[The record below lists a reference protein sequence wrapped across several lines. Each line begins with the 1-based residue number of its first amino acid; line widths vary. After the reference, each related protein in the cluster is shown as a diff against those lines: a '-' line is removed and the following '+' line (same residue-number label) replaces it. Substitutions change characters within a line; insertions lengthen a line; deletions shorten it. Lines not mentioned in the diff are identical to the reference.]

1 MKQVIIMDKP
11 AIKKFAI
18 WARNKLIADTKYR
31 AGLVGV
37 TETAVAEP
45 LPQSNEN
52 VQFFDVGLP
61 QPYRIED
68 DAVTQRQRFVAELN
82 KETAKQGS
90 YTAAYQTVVD
100 KVAYTWFNRLIAV
113 RYMEVND
120 LLPSRTRV
128 LSSADGRA
136 EPQIVTSPFD
146 AVLDYS
152 PAEQQQIVT
161 LKNDN
166 KLDEAFRLLFLKQC
180 AALGDCL
187 PRLFEQVDDY
197 MPLLLAL
204 SFTDKDGVVC
214 HLVNDIPESDWQD
227 AVQIVGWL
235 YQYYNTEP
243 KEQVFANLKKNIKI
257 SKENIPAATQLFTP
271 DWIVRYMVENSLG
284 RLWSEG
290 HPDFDKSEWKYY
302 LDEAPQEPQVAQQL
316 AKLRKGYVALTP
328 EDIKCIDPCMG
339 SGHILAYLFDVLMQ
353 IYRSAGYGDRDAA
366 ASIVEHNLYGLDI
379 DDRAAQMAYFV
390 VMMKGCHYDSRFL
403 RRHLNPHVYAIQ
415 ESRELPQT
423 AFGYCGPEEPTART
437 LWDTFK
443 NAKEYGSILQPKVTL
458 EELDKLEARLQEADS
473 MAGYGSLGVQGL
485 TYQLLDVMYPLIDQA
500 RMLVQKYD
508 VVVTNPQY
516 MGSSGMSA
524 RLSDYVK
531 KVYPDSKSDLFA
543 VFIEHGNEMVK
554 RAGFNCMV
562 TMQSWMFLSSFEK
575 MRVNALQTKT
585 ITNLMHMENM
595 VMGIAFGTAVTVFQ
609 NVAVHGY
616 KGTYNQ
622 IKLQDI
628 ENDVP
633 KQFPIQGNRFA
644 QVSTD
649 NFSKIPGSP
658 VAYWATNRLMKD
670 FEDGVSLSSYA
681 EPKQGMATM
690 DNNKYLRRWYEVE
703 IGKCCFHAQSLGDAK
718 ESGKRWFPYNKGG
731 DYRKWY
737 GNFCYL
743 VNWEKDGEQLKADAT
758 ELYGSYSKRIYNT
771 QFFFKPSI
779 TWSKISSGSFSV
791 RCISDGC
798 LFDVAG
804 CSIFVKENLYYYFA
818 ALLNSKIVGAILR
831 MISPTL
837 NYEVG
842 HIKALPI
849 IMEENKEKVVSSL
862 AQGCIELSQ
871 LDWDAFETAWDF
883 QRHPLLP
890 NGGITTLYGMKVGKK
905 AHIESLKSGEA
916 CFSPVGDF
924 IAKDEEE
931 GNTEQ
936 GDRYEGIFARLKK
949 DDIRIQAMRQELGV
963 DLEEIPDGQYILLR
977 RNSCK
982 KVPAFC
988 AYGMKKS
995 DIVCGDEIRNING
1008 KHYITVTICP
1018 SDKMYDDFLNENSE
1032 GIEKTYGATFN
1043 VENYDESIQKSLQ
1056 DKSIRCIESD
1066 IIYDRD
1072 FDTEFCD
1079 DLTNDYSE
1087 LLHKSKK
1094 YSYQREHRW
1103 ILPDKHQVEKLLLK
1117 YQPLDDSAMQVD
1129 MCNKGDSYRF
1139 DVEFHFKKSVKI
1151 RDRYEIWQREC
1162 NDRFAKLKAN
1172 EEELNRIFIDIYG
1185 LQDELTPEVEDKD
1198 VTVRRADLGRDIRS
1212 LISYAVG
1219 CIFGR
1224 YSLDKPGL
1232 AYAGG
1237 DWNPDQ
1243 YHTFLPDADNVIPI
1257 TDEEYFPD
1265 DLTGLFV
1272 AWVKKVFGAESLEDN
1287 LAFIAKAL
1295 GTKGT
1300 SPRAVIRNYFLNG
1313 FYADHVKIYQKRP
1326 IYWLYD
1332 SGKQNGFKALIYMH
1346 RYNAD
1351 TSGLVRADYLYKM
1364 EQVYESEIARMD
1376 DAIAH
1381 GASREVAQAT
1391 KRKEKLV
1398 KQLKECKDYDDR
1410 LGHIALARIPID
1422 LDDGVKVNYEKVQT
1436 GADGKK
1442 QAILAKI

>member
-1 MKQVIIMDKP
+1 MDKP
-11 AIKKFAI
+11 AIKKFAV
-18 WARNKLIADTKYR
+18 WARKKLIADTKYR

-37 TETAVAEP
+37 TETTVAEP
-45 LPQSNEN
+45 LPQSNES

-61 QPYRIED
+61 QPYRIES

-146 AVLDYS
+146 AVLDYT

-257 SKENIPAATQLFTP
+257 SAENIPAATQLFTP

-316 AKLRKGYVALTP
+316 AELRKGYAALTP

-353 IYRSAGYGDRDAA
+353 IYRSAGYTDRDAA

-403 RRHLNPHVYAIQ
+403 RRHLKPHVYAIQ
-415 ESRELPQT
+415 ESGELT
-423 AFGYCGPEEPTART
+423 ADALGRLGKQESTARA
-437 LWDTFK
+437 LLDGFK

-458 EELDKLEARLQEADS
+458 AELDALQEQLREVDGASD
-473 MAGYGSLGVQGL
+473 MGSLTDQFVAG
-485 TYQLLDVMYPLIDQA
+485 QLLRVLCPLVEQA

-508 VVVTNPQY
+508 VVVTNPPY
-516 MGSSGMSA
+516 MGGSGMNA

-543 VFIEHGNEMVK
+543 VFIERCAQMDK
-554 RAGFNCMV
+554 RGGYQAMI
-562 TMQSWMFLSSFEK
+562 TQHAWMFLSSFEK
-575 MRVNALQTKT
+575 LRAKLQMIDTVNMAHLGARGFDEIGGEVVQTTSFVMRSSH
-585 ITNLMHMENM
+585 TN
-595 VMGIAFGTAVTVFQ
+595 
-609 NVAVHGY
+609 GY
-616 KGTYNQ
+616 KGTYCRL
-622 IKLQDI
+622 IDGDSEKAKAEMFVSG
-628 ENDVP
+628 ENRYVTE
-633 KQFPIQGNRFA
+633 Q
-644 QVSTD
+644 D

-658 VAYWATNRLMKD
+658 VAYWVSQNFIDAFANGNLLGDMSSISEGIKTGNNDLFLRL
-670 FEDGVSLSSYA
+670 
-681 EPKQGMATM
+681 
-690 DNNKYLRRWYEVE
+690 WYEVD
-703 IGKCCFHAQSLGDAK
+703 KNTFSFAK
-718 ESGKRWFPYNKGG
+718 HNSGYKWYPHHKGG
-731 DYRKWY
+731 DFRKWY
-737 GNFCYL
+737 GNRDW
-743 VNWEKDGEQLKADAT
+743 VINWGEDGREIKSMPNSGFQGKQM
-758 ELYGSYSKRIYNT
+758 YFNT
-771 QFFFKPSI
+771 FAG
-779 TWSKISSGSFSV
+779 WSKISSKGNPLRLYSESF
-791 RCISDGC
+791 
-798 LFDVAG
+798 LFDSGAPAISNDELFMTMG
-804 CSIFVKENLYYYFA
+804 
-818 ALLNSKIVGAILR
+818 LLNSKVGAKYLS
-831 MISPTL
+831 MLSPTL
-837 NYEVG
+837 NLQVG
-842 HIKALPI
+842 DVKKIPLI
-849 IMEENKEKVVSSL
+849 VKEKEVTADNVEDCV
-862 AQGCIELSQ
+862 ALSKS
-871 LDWDAFETAWDF
+871 DWDSFETSWDF
-883 QRHPLLP
+883 AEHP
-890 NGGITTLYGMKVGKK
+890 IVKW
-905 AHIESLKSGEA
+905 S
-916 CFSPVGDF
+916 
-924 IAKDEEE
+924 
-931 GNTEQ
+931 
-936 GDRYEGIFARLKK
+936 
-949 DDIRIQAMRQELGV
+949 RQ
-963 DLEEIPDGQYILLR
+963 LR
-977 RNSCK
+977 DATS
-982 KVPAFC
+982 
-988 AYGMKKS
+988 
-995 DIVCGDEIRNING
+995 I
-1008 KHYITVTICP
+1008 
-1018 SDKMYDDFLNENSE
+1018 
-1032 GIEKTYGATFN
+1032 GATMAYYYHGERPEVSCP
-1043 VENYDESIQKSLQ
+1043 VELCYML
-1056 DKSIRCIESD
+1056 
-1066 IIYDRD
+1066 
-1072 FDTEFCD
+1072 
-1079 DLTNDYSE
+1079 
-1087 LLHKSKK
+1087 
-1094 YSYQREHRW
+1094 
-1103 ILPDKHQVEKLLLK
+1103 
-1117 YQPLDDSAMQVD
+1117 
-1129 MCNKGDSYRF
+1129 
-1139 DVEFHFKKSVKI
+1139 
-1151 RDRYEIWQREC
+1151 WQGEC

-1198 VTVRRADLGRDIRS
+1198 VTVRRADLARDIRS

-1224 YSLDKPGL
+1224 YSLDQPGL

-1272 AWVKKVFGAESLEDN
+1272 AWVKKVFGAGSLEDN

-1295 GTKGT
+1295 GVKGI

-1422 LDDGVKVNYEKVQT
+1422 LDDGVKVNYDKVQT

>member
-1 MKQVIIMDKP
+1 MDKP
-11 AIKKFAI
+11 AIKKFAV

-37 TETAVAEP
+37 TETAIAEP
-45 LPQSNEN
+45 LPQSNET

-61 QPYRIED
+61 QPYRIEG

-146 AVLDYS
+146 AVLDYT

-257 SKENIPAATQLFTP
+257 SAENIPAATQLFTP

-316 AKLRKGYVALTP
+316 AELRKGYAALTP

-353 IYRSAGYGDRDAA
+353 IYRSAGYTDRDAA

-415 ESRELPQT
+415 ESGELTTDALGRLGKQ
-423 AFGYCGPEEPTART
+423 ESTARA
-437 LWDTFK
+437 LLDGFK

-458 EELDKLEARLQEADS
+458 AELDALQEQLREVDGASD
-473 MAGYGSLGVQGL
+473 MGSL
-485 TYQLLDVMYPLIDQA
+485 TDQLVAGQIVNVLYPLIEQA

-508 VVVTNPQY
+508 VVVTNPPY
-516 MGSSGMSA
+516 MGGSGMNA

-633 KQFPIQGNRFA
+633 KQFPVSGNRFA

-649 NFSKIPGSP
+649 NFSKIPGKP
-658 VAYWATNRLMKD
+658 LAYWVSNEMLRSFAD
-670 FEDGVSLSSYA
+670 FAPLGDNY
-681 EPKQGMATM
+681 PICIGMRTG
-690 DNNKYLRRWYEVE
+690 DDERFLRAWYEVPFTK
-703 IGKCCFHAQSLGDAK
+703 IGIGYKSASEFTEQHRK
-718 ESGKRWFPYNKGG
+718 WVPYNKGG
-731 DYRKWY
+731 EYRKWY
-737 GNFCYL
+737 GNNIL
-743 VNWEKDGEQLKADAT
+743 VVNWENNGLEIKDNTRRKYPQLGDNLNWKIT
-758 ELYGSYSKRIYNT
+758 NEKHY
-771 QFFFKPSI
+771 FKEGI
-779 TWSKISSGSFSV
+779 TWGTISSGAASF
-791 RCISDGC
+791 RAYGC
-798 LFDVAG
+798 GFIFSTKGSAIIVAG
-804 CSIFVKENLYYYFA
+804 RQRQHLLCF
-818 ALLNSKIVGAILR
+818 LNSKIAYSMLKVL
-831 MISPTL
+831 SPT
-837 NYEVG
+837 VG
-842 HIKALPI
+842 FDVGYIGSIPYRTP
-849 IMEENKEKVVSSL
+849 KEKS
-862 AQGCIELSQ
+862 A
-871 LDWDAFETAWDF
+871 
-883 QRHPLLP
+883 
-890 NGGITTLYGMKVGKK
+890 
-905 AHIESLKSGEA
+905 
-916 CFSPVGDF
+916 
-924 IAKDEEE
+924 
-931 GNTEQ
+931 
-936 GDRYEGIFARLKK
+936 
-949 DDIRIQAMRQELGV
+949 
-963 DLEEIPDGQYILLR
+963 EI
-977 RNSCK
+977 
-982 KVPAFC
+982 
-988 AYGMKKS
+988 
-995 DIVCGDEIRNING
+995 
-1008 KHYITVTICP
+1008 
-1018 SDKMYDDFLNENSE
+1018 
-1032 GIEKTYGATFN
+1032 
-1043 VENYDESIQKSLQ
+1043 VENYYKKNVDFAKKDWDSFETSWDFAEHPLVKWSRQLRDATSIGATMAYFYNGERPEVS
-1056 DKSIRCIESD
+1056 CPV
-1066 IIYDRD
+1066 
-1072 FDTEFCD
+1072 
-1079 DLTNDYSE
+1079 E
-1087 LLHKSKK
+1087 LC
-1094 YSYQREHRW
+1094 Y
-1103 ILPDKHQVEKLLLK
+1103 LL
-1117 YQPLDDSAMQVD
+1117 
-1129 MCNKGDSYRF
+1129 
-1139 DVEFHFKKSVKI
+1139 
-1151 RDRYEIWQREC
+1151 WQGEC

-1172 EEELNRIFIDIYG
+1172 EEKLNRIFIDIYG

-1237 DWNPDQ
+1237 KWDDSK
-1243 YHTFLPDADNVIPI
+1243 YTTFIPDADNVLPI
-1257 TDEEYFPD
+1257 TDEEYFTD
-1265 DLTGLFV
+1265 DIVGRFV
-1272 AWVKKVFGAESLEDN
+1272 EFVKVVYGTDTLEDN

-1295 GTKGT
+1295 GVKGT

-1422 LDDGVKVNYEKVQT
+1422 LDDGVKVNYDKVQT

>member
-1 MKQVIIMDKP
+1 MDKP

-508 VVVTNPQY
+508 VVVTNPPY

-609 NVAVHGY
+609 NAAVHGY

-658 VAYWATNRLMKD
+658 VAYWASRNILNSFCNKY
-670 FEDGVSLSSYA
+670 LSEYA
-681 EPKQGMATM
+681 ISNGQNITGN
-690 DNNKYLRRWYEVE
+690 NNKYLRLFWEIDDHN
-703 IGKCCFHAQSLGDAK
+703 IGKAYWAK
-718 ESGKRWFPYNKGG
+718 CARGG
-731 DYRKWY
+731 GFRKFY
-737 GNFCYL
+737 GNDDNVILWTSMAREHYHH
-743 VNWEKDGEQLKADAT
+743 DSIA
-758 ELYGSYSKRIYNT
+758 RIVPE
-771 QFFFKPSI
+771 FLRFRKGI
-779 TWSKISSGSFSV
+779 TWSYITSGTPSFRILSENE
-791 RCISDGC
+791 
-798 LFDVAG
+798 LFEKAG
-804 CSIFVKENLYYYFA
+804 TSIFLKDTNDLLQVL
-818 ALLNSKIVGAILR
+818 ALLNSIVSREFLKL
-831 MISPTL
+831 ISPTM
-837 NYEVG
+837 NYQVRDVFAIP
-842 HIKALPI
+842 IKSEILSNSI
-849 IMEENKEKVVSSL
+849 IYKITTENIDLCKR
-862 AQGCIELSQ
+862 
-871 LDWDAFETAWDF
+871 DWDSFESSWDF
-883 QRHPLLP
+883 AEHPLV
-890 NGGITTLYGMKVGKK
+890 KW
-905 AHIESLKSGEA
+905 S
-916 CFSPVGDF
+916 
-924 IAKDEEE
+924 
-931 GNTEQ
+931 
-936 GDRYEGIFARLKK
+936 
-949 DDIRIQAMRQELGV
+949 RQLW
-963 DLEEIPDGQYILLR
+963 DATSI
-977 RNSCK
+977 
-982 KVPAFC
+982 
-988 AYGMKKS
+988 
-995 DIVCGDEIRNING
+995 
-1008 KHYITVTICP
+1008 
-1018 SDKMYDDFLNENSE
+1018 
-1032 GIEKTYGATFN
+1032 GATMAYYYHGERPEASCP
-1043 VENYDESIQKSLQ
+1043 VELCY
-1056 DKSIRCIESD
+1056 
-1066 IIYDRD
+1066 
-1072 FDTEFCD
+1072 
-1079 DLTNDYSE
+1079 
-1087 LLHKSKK
+1087 LL
-1094 YSYQREHRW
+1094 
-1103 ILPDKHQVEKLLLK
+1103 
-1117 YQPLDDSAMQVD
+1117 
-1129 MCNKGDSYRF
+1129 
-1139 DVEFHFKKSVKI
+1139 
-1151 RDRYEIWQREC
+1151 WQGEC

>member
-1 MKQVIIMDKP
+1 MDKP

-37 TETAVAEP
+37 TETTVAEP
-45 LPQSNEN
+45 LPQSTES

-61 QPYRIED
+61 QPYRIEG

-136 EPQIVTSPFD
+136 EPQIVTTPFD
-146 AVLDYS
+146 AVLDYT
-152 PAEQQQIVT
+152 PAEQQQIVN

-257 SKENIPAATQLFTP
+257 SAANIPAATQLFTP

-284 RLWSEG
+284 RLWGEG

-316 AKLRKGYVALTP
+316 AELRKGYAALTP

-353 IYRSAGYGDRDAA
+353 IYRSAGYTDRDAA

-415 ESRELPQT
+415 ESGELTTDALGRLGKQ
-423 AFGYCGPEEPTART
+423 ESTARA
-437 LWDTFK
+437 LLDGFK

-458 EELDKLEARLQEADS
+458 AELDALQEQLREVDGASDMGS
-473 MAGYGSLGVQGL
+473 FTDQFVAG
-485 TYQLLDVMYPLIDQA
+485 QLLRVLCPLVEQA

-508 VVVTNPQY
+508 VVVTNPPY
-516 MGSSGMSA
+516 MGGSGMNA

-543 VFIEHGNEMVK
+543 VFIERCAQMDK
-554 RAGFNCMV
+554 RGGYQAMI
-562 TMQSWMFLSSFEK
+562 TQHAWMFLSSFEK
-575 MRVNALQTKT
+575 LRAKLQLIDTVNMAHLGARGFDEIGGEVVQTTSFVMRSSHTK
-585 ITNLMHMENM
+585 
-595 VMGIAFGTAVTVFQ
+595 
-609 NVAVHGY
+609 GY
-616 KGTYNQ
+616 KGTYCRLLDGESE
-622 IKLQDI
+622 KAKAEMFVGG
-628 ENDVP
+628 ENRYVTE
-633 KQFPIQGNRFA
+633 Q
-644 QVSTD
+644 D

-658 VAYWATNRLMKD
+658 VAYWASDTINKL
-670 FEDGVSLSSYA
+670 FSLDAELKKYA
-681 EPKQGMATM
+681 EPRHGMSTG
-690 DNNKYLRRWYEVE
+690 NNDLCLKLWHEVPNNEICFTAKNRDEFDKAGKKY
-703 IGKCCFHAQSLGDAK
+703 A
-718 ESGKRWFPYNKGG
+718 PYKKGG
-731 DYRKWY
+731 EYRLWY
-737 GNFCYL
+737 GNNDYVIAYSATLRKRMESLSGYRASSTEYFFRPSINWSDVTSGKFGVRLSPNGFAFDGRGASMFCNEDIRFYL
-743 VNWEKDGEQLKADAT
+743 AALMSSKLASYFLDMLNPTLTFNIENIAAIPTIIDKEKKLDVDWKAEECYDCSKSDWDSFETSWDFAEHPLVKWSHDLWDAT
-758 ELYGSYSKRIYNT
+758 
-771 QFFFKPSI
+771 SI
-779 TWSKISSGSFSV
+779 
-791 RCISDGC
+791 
-798 LFDVAG
+798 
-804 CSIFVKENLYYYFA
+804 
-818 ALLNSKIVGAILR
+818 
-831 MISPTL
+831 
-837 NYEVG
+837 
-842 HIKALPI
+842 
-849 IMEENKEKVVSSL
+849 
-862 AQGCIELSQ
+862 
-871 LDWDAFETAWDF
+871 
-883 QRHPLLP
+883 
-890 NGGITTLYGMKVGKK
+890 
-905 AHIESLKSGEA
+905 
-916 CFSPVGDF
+916 
-924 IAKDEEE
+924 
-931 GNTEQ
+931 
-936 GDRYEGIFARLKK
+936 
-949 DDIRIQAMRQELGV
+949 
-963 DLEEIPDGQYILLR
+963 
-977 RNSCK
+977 
-982 KVPAFC
+982 
-988 AYGMKKS
+988 
-995 DIVCGDEIRNING
+995 
-1008 KHYITVTICP
+1008 
-1018 SDKMYDDFLNENSE
+1018 
-1032 GIEKTYGATFN
+1032 GATMAHYYHGERPEVSCP
-1043 VENYDESIQKSLQ
+1043 VELCYML
-1056 DKSIRCIESD
+1056 
-1066 IIYDRD
+1066 
-1072 FDTEFCD
+1072 
-1079 DLTNDYSE
+1079 
-1087 LLHKSKK
+1087 
-1094 YSYQREHRW
+1094 
-1103 ILPDKHQVEKLLLK
+1103 
-1117 YQPLDDSAMQVD
+1117 
-1129 MCNKGDSYRF
+1129 
-1139 DVEFHFKKSVKI
+1139 
-1151 RDRYEIWQREC
+1151 WQGEC

-1172 EEELNRIFIDIYG
+1172 EEELNRIFIGIYG

-1224 YSLDKPGL
+1224 YSLDQPSL

-1257 TDEEYFPD
+1257 TDEEYFTD

-1272 AWVKKVFGAESLEDN
+1272 AWVKKVFGAGSLEDN

-1295 GTKGT
+1295 GVKGT

-1376 DAIAH
+1376 DAIAN

>member
-1 MKQVIIMDKP
+1 MDKP

-45 LPQSNEN
+45 LPQSTET

-61 QPYRIED
+61 QPYRIEGE
-68 DAVTQRQRFVAELN
+68 AVNQRQRFVAELN

-128 LSSADGRA
+128 LSSTDGRA

-146 AVLDYS
+146 AVLDYT
-152 PAEQQQIVT
+152 PAEQQQIVN

-284 RLWSEG
+284 RLHVESVVSSQWSGASGQWSEENEKERIEKEKEIAEQMG
-290 HPDFDKSEWKYY
+290 WKYY
-302 LDEAPQEPQVAQQL
+302 LPEAEQSSVVRDQCSVISGQCSVISGQCS
-316 AKLRKGYVALTP
+316 VDSDQTDHWSLTTDHSLLSTDHYP
-328 EDIKCIDPCMG
+328 LTTLKCIDPCMG

-353 IYRSAGYGDRDAA
+353 IYTAAGYSKRDAA

-390 VMMKGCHYDSRFL
+390 VMMKGCQYDSRFL

-415 ESRELPQT
+415 ESGELPQT

-437 LWDTFK
+437 LWDTFR

-508 VVVTNPQY
+508 VVVTNPPY
-516 MGSSGMSA
+516 MGSSGMNA

-531 KVYPDSKSDLFA
+531 KYYPDSKSDLFA

-609 NVAVHGY
+609 NAAVHGY

-633 KQFPIQGNRFA
+633 KQFPVQGNRFA

-658 VAYWATNRLMKD
+658 VAYWASK
-670 FEDGVSLSSYA
+670 SILSA
-681 EPKQGMATM
+681 FQTGKKLEQIAHPKKGLATT
-690 DNNKYLRRWYEVE
+690 DNNRFLRLWHEVTYANIGIGYKDKKTAQQSKKKWFPLNKGGEYRRWY
-703 IGKCCFHAQSLGDAK
+703 
-718 ESGKRWFPYNKGG
+718 
-731 DYRKWY
+731 
-737 GNFCYL
+737 GNRVYI
-743 VNWEKDGEQLKADAT
+743 VNWYNDGAEMKAAVIRR
-758 ELYGSYSKRIYNT
+758 YNGGSYSKEIRSEDRYF
-771 QFFFKPSI
+771 QDSI
-779 TWSKISSGSFSV
+779 TWSALTAGASSFRLST
-791 RCISDGC
+791 DGA
-798 LFDVAG
+798 LFDSAG
-804 CSIFVKENLYYYFA
+804 SSMFPVKDSLYI
-818 ALLNSKIVGAILR
+818 LGLVNSKVTDTILKMINPTMNYGAGSIATIPVIVSTEMKNCVA
-831 MISPTL
+831 
-837 NYEVG
+837 EE
-842 HIKALPI
+842 A
-849 IMEENKEKVVSSL
+849 EENVS
-862 AQGCIELSQ
+862 LSKS
-871 LDWDAFETAWDF
+871 DWDSFETSWDF
-883 QRHPLLP
+883 KRHPL
-890 NGGITTLYGMKVGKK
+890 I
-905 AHIESLKSGEA
+905 
-916 CFSPVGDF
+916 
-924 IAKDEEE
+924 
-931 GNTEQ
+931 
-936 GDRYEGIFARLKK
+936 
-949 DDIRIQAMRQELGV
+949 
-963 DLEEIPDGQYILLR
+963 
-977 RNSCK
+977 
-982 KVPAFC
+982 
-988 AYGMKKS
+988 
-995 DIVCGDEIRNING
+995 
-1008 KHYITVTICP
+1008 
-1018 SDKMYDDFLNENSE
+1018 
-1032 GIEKTYGATFN
+1032 
-1043 VENYDESIQKSLQ
+1043 
-1056 DKSIRCIESD
+1056 
-1066 IIYDRD
+1066 
-1072 FDTEFCD
+1072 
-1079 DLTNDYSE
+1079 
-1087 LLHKSKK
+1087 
-1094 YSYQREHRW
+1094 
-1103 ILPDKHQVEKLLLK
+1103 
-1117 YQPLDDSAMQVD
+1117 
-1129 MCNKGDSYRF
+1129 
-1139 DVEFHFKKSVKI
+1139 
-1151 RDRYEIWQREC
+1151 
-1162 NDRFAKLKAN
+1162 
-1172 EEELNRIFIDIYG
+1172 
-1185 LQDELTPEVEDKD
+1185 
-1198 VTVRRADLGRDIRS
+1198 
-1212 LISYAVG
+1212 
-1219 CIFGR
+1219 
-1224 YSLDKPGL
+1224 
-1232 AYAGG
+1232 
-1237 DWNPDQ
+1237 
-1243 YHTFLPDADNVIPI
+1243 
-1257 TDEEYFPD
+1257 
-1265 DLTGLFV
+1265 
-1272 AWVKKVFGAESLEDN
+1272 
-1287 LAFIAKAL
+1287 
-1295 GTKGT
+1295 
-1300 SPRAVIRNYFLNG
+1300 
-1313 FYADHVKIYQKRP
+1313 
-1326 IYWLYD
+1326 
-1332 SGKQNGFKALIYMH
+1332 
-1346 RYNAD
+1346 
-1351 TSGLVRADYLYKM
+1351 
-1364 EQVYESEIARMD
+1364 
-1376 DAIAH
+1376 
-1381 GASREVAQAT
+1381 
-1391 KRKEKLV
+1391 
-1398 KQLKECKDYDDR
+1398 
-1410 LGHIALARIPID
+1410 
-1422 LDDGVKVNYEKVQT
+1422 
-1436 GADGKK
+1436 
-1442 QAILAKI
+1442 

>member
-1 MKQVIIMDKP
+1 MDKL

-45 LPQSNEN
+45 LPQSTET

-61 QPYRIED
+61 QPYRIEGN
-68 DAVTQRQRFVAELN
+68 AVTQRQRFVAELN

-146 AVLDYS
+146 AVLDYT
-152 PAEQQQIVT
+152 PAEQQQIVA

-284 RLWSEG
+284 RLHVESVVSSQWSGASGQWSEENEKERIEKEKEIAEQMG
-290 HPDFDKSEWKYY
+290 WKYY
-302 LDEAPQEPQVAQQL
+302 LPEAEQSSVVRDQCSVISGQCSVDSDQTDHSPLSTDHSP
-316 AKLRKGYVALTP
+316 LTTL
-328 EDIKCIDPCMG
+328 KCIDPCMG

-353 IYRSAGYGDRDAA
+353 IYTAAGYSKRDAA

-390 VMMKGCHYDSRFL
+390 VMMKGCQYDSRFL

-415 ESRELPQT
+415 ESGELPQT

-437 LWDTFK
+437 LWDTFR

-508 VVVTNPQY
+508 VVVTNPPY
-516 MGSSGMSA
+516 MGSSGMDA
-524 RLSDYVK
+524 HLSDFVK
-531 KVYPDSKSDLFA
+531 QNYPDTKSDMST
-543 VFIEHGNEMVK
+543 VCMERTINMCNEHGYMAMINIPV
-554 RAGFNCMV
+554 
-562 TMQSWMFLSSFEK
+562 WMFLSSYEKLREK
-575 MRVNALQTKT
+575 MLRENT
-585 ITNLMHMENM
+585 IVSM
-595 VMGIAFGTAVTVFQ
+595 VHPGRGIFGSDFGTTSFVIAKTHLQ
-609 NVAVHGY
+609 GY
-616 KGTYNQ
+616 KGHYRR
-622 IKLQDI
+622 LFD
-628 ENDVP
+628 
-633 KQFPIQGNRFA
+633 KQGEVESVEQREQRFFEKRGVFYA
-644 QVSTD
+644 TQD

-658 VAYWATNRLMKD
+658 VAYWVRNEKLFKVGTPLEQIANPR
-670 FEDGVSLSSYA
+670 
-681 EPKQGMATM
+681 QGMKTL
-690 DNNKYLRRWYEVE
+690 DNDKFIRIWHE
-703 IGKCCFHAQSLGDAK
+703 IEIEKAK
-718 ESGKRWFPYNKGG
+718 FDCTSFEEAKVSGAKWFPLNHGG
-731 DYRKWY
+731 EFRKYY
-737 GNFCYL
+737 GNNFEL
-743 VNWEKDGEQLKADAT
+743 VNWENDGFEMKSLAIK
-758 ELYGSYSKRIYNT
+758 KYN
-771 QFFFKPSI
+771 SI
-779 TWSKISSGSFSV
+779 TRTITNLNSYFKEGITWTVISSASTSFRRYGKGFMFSNSGQ
-791 RCISDGC
+791 CIVPVTPELLDYLTG
-798 LFDVAG
+798 
-804 CSIFVKENLYYYFA
+804 
-818 ALLNSKIVGAILR
+818 LLNSKIVRYILS
-831 MISPTL
+831 ILSPTL
-837 NYEVG
+837 GFESGYLKK
-842 HIKALPI
+842 IPI
-849 IMEENKEKVVSSL
+849 RIDAERRTNVEELTRANIGKEKS
-862 AQGCIELSQ
+862 
-871 LDWDAFETAWDF
+871 DWDSFETSWDF
-883 QRHPLLP
+883 AEHPLVKWL
-890 NGGITTLYGMKVGKK
+890 
-905 AHIESLKSGEA
+905 
-916 CFSPVGDF
+916 
-924 IAKDEEE
+924 
-931 GNTEQ
+931 
-936 GDRYEGIFARLKK
+936 
-949 DDIRIQAMRQELGV
+949 RQ
-963 DLEEIPDGQYILLR
+963 LR
-977 RNSCK
+977 DATS
-982 KVPAFC
+982 
-988 AYGMKKS
+988 
-995 DIVCGDEIRNING
+995 I
-1008 KHYITVTICP
+1008 
-1018 SDKMYDDFLNENSE
+1018 
-1032 GIEKTYGATFN
+1032 GATMAYYYHGERPEVSCP
-1043 VENYDESIQKSLQ
+1043 VELCYML
-1056 DKSIRCIESD
+1056 
-1066 IIYDRD
+1066 
-1072 FDTEFCD
+1072 
-1079 DLTNDYSE
+1079 
-1087 LLHKSKK
+1087 
-1094 YSYQREHRW
+1094 
-1103 ILPDKHQVEKLLLK
+1103 
-1117 YQPLDDSAMQVD
+1117 
-1129 MCNKGDSYRF
+1129 
-1139 DVEFHFKKSVKI
+1139 
-1151 RDRYEIWQREC
+1151 WQGEC

-1243 YHTFLPDADNVIPI
+1243 YHTFTPDADNVIPI
-1257 TDEEYFPD
+1257 TDEEYFTD

-1272 AWVKKVFGAESLEDN
+1272 AWVKKIFGADTLEEN

-1295 GTKGT
+1295 GVKGT

-1364 EQVYESEIARMD
+1364 EQVYESEIARMED
-1376 DAIAH
+1376 EIAH

-1422 LDDGVKVNYEKVQT
+1422 LDDGVKANYDKVQT
-1436 GADGKK
+1436 GVDGKK
-1442 QAILAKI
+1442 LAILAKI

>member
-508 VVVTNPQY
+508 VVVTNPPY

-779 TWSKISSGSFSV
+779 TWSEISSGSFSV

>member
-1 MKQVIIMDKP
+1 MDKP

-37 TETAVAEP
+37 TETAVADP
-45 LPQSNEN
+45 LPQSTET

-61 QPYRIED
+61 QPYRIEG

-166 KLDEAFRLLFLKQC
+166 NLDEAFRLLFLKQC

-214 HLVNDIPESDWQD
+214 HLVNDIREVDWRED
-227 AVQIVGWL
+227 SNEGGAVQIVGWL

-316 AKLRKGYVALTP
+316 AELRKGYAALTP

-415 ESRELPQT
+415 ESNGINRNQLKF
-423 AFGYCGPEEPTART
+423 FGNGLSDFERNEARLQLEGLLDT
-437 LWDTFK
+437 LT
-443 NAKEYGSILQPKVTL
+443 NAKEYGSILNMENYNWALLRSCADAAGEDAQMSMDSFGLADTV
-458 EELDKLEARLQEADS
+458 ARLKQ
-473 MAGYGSLGVQGL
+473 
-485 TYQLLDVMYPLIDQA
+485 LIDIGEA
-500 RMLVQKYD
+500 LGQKYD
-508 VVVTNPQY
+508 VVVTNPPY
-516 MGSSGMSA
+516 MGGSGMDA
-524 RLSDYVK
+524 HLSDFVK
-531 KVYPDSKSDLFA
+531 QNYPDTKSDMSTVCMERTLNMCNA
-543 VFIEHGNEMVK
+543 HGYMAMINIPV
-554 RAGFNCMV
+554 
-562 TMQSWMFLSSFEK
+562 WMFLSSYEKLREK
-575 MRVNALQTKT
+575 MLRENT
-585 ITNLMHMENM
+585 IVSM
-595 VMGIAFGTAVTVFQ
+595 VHPGRGIFGSDFGTTSFVIAKAHLQ
-609 NVAVHGY
+609 GY
-616 KGTYNQ
+616 KGHYRR
-622 IKLQDI
+622 LFD
-628 ENDVP
+628 
-633 KQFPIQGNRFA
+633 KQGEVESVEQREQRFFEKRGVFYA
-644 QVSTD
+644 TQD

-658 VAYWATNRLMKD
+658 VAYW
-670 FEDGVSLSSYA
+670 VSDSLLNAFVKGTYLGTLA
-681 EPKQGMATM
+681 ESKQGLATA
-690 DNNKYLRRWYEVE
+690 DNNRFLRLWYEVE
-703 IGKCCFHAQSLGDAK
+703 NDKVCYSCK
-718 ESGKRWFPYNKGG
+718 NTEESKNDLYKWYPYNKGG
-731 DYRKWY
+731 EFRKWY
-737 GNFCYL
+737 GNNDYI
-743 VNWEKDGEQLKADAT
+743 VNWENDGFEIRNFTDGKGKVRSRPQ
-758 ELYGSYSKRIYNT
+758 NT
-771 QFFFKPSI
+771 QFYFRESFS
-779 TWSKISSGSFSV
+779 WSLVSSGVAAF
-791 RCISDGC
+791 RYKPTGHI
-798 LFDVAG
+798 FDVAG
-804 CSIFVKENLYYYFA
+804 MSCFAPREKLFYLLALCNTKVVTKILEIVAPTINYQCGDIANIPVIWVPNKVIGETVDKNIAISKSDWDSFETSWDFAEHPLVKWSHDLWDATSIGATMAYYYH
-818 ALLNSKIVGAILR
+818 GER
-831 MISPTL
+831 P
-837 NYEVG
+837 EVSCPVE
-842 HIKALPI
+842 LCY
-849 IMEENKEKVVSSL
+849 ML
-862 AQGCIELSQ
+862 WQG
-871 LDWDAFETAWDF
+871 
-883 QRHPLLP
+883 
-890 NGGITTLYGMKVGKK
+890 
-905 AHIESLKSGEA
+905 
-916 CFSPVGDF
+916 
-924 IAKDEEE
+924 
-931 GNTEQ
+931 
-936 GDRYEGIFARLKK
+936 
-949 DDIRIQAMRQELGV
+949 
-963 DLEEIPDGQYILLR
+963 
-977 RNSCK
+977 
-982 KVPAFC
+982 
-988 AYGMKKS
+988 
-995 DIVCGDEIRNING
+995 
-1008 KHYITVTICP
+1008 
-1018 SDKMYDDFLNENSE
+1018 
-1032 GIEKTYGATFN
+1032 
-1043 VENYDESIQKSLQ
+1043 
-1056 DKSIRCIESD
+1056 
-1066 IIYDRD
+1066 
-1072 FDTEFCD
+1072 
-1079 DLTNDYSE
+1079 
-1087 LLHKSKK
+1087 
-1094 YSYQREHRW
+1094 
-1103 ILPDKHQVEKLLLK
+1103 
-1117 YQPLDDSAMQVD
+1117 
-1129 MCNKGDSYRF
+1129 
-1139 DVEFHFKKSVKI
+1139 
-1151 RDRYEIWQREC
+1151 EC

-1185 LQDELTPEVEDKD
+1185 LQDELTPEVEEKD

-1243 YHTFLPDADNVIPI
+1243 YRTFLPDADNVIPI
-1257 TDEEYFPD
+1257 TDEEYFTD

-1272 AWVKKVFGAESLEDN
+1272 AWVKKVFGADSLEDN

-1295 GTKGT
+1295 GVKGT
-1300 SPRAVIRNYFLNG
+1300 SPRAAIRNYFLNG

-1351 TSGLVRADYLYKM
+1351 TSGTVRAEYLYKM

-1410 LGHIALARIPID
+1410 LGHIALAQIPID
-1422 LDDGVKVNYEKVQT
+1422 LDDGVKLNYEKVQT
-1436 GADGKK
+1436 GVDGKK
-1442 QAILAKI
+1442 LAILAKI

>member
-1 MKQVIIMDKP
+1 MDKP

-45 LPQSNEN
+45 LPQSTES

-61 QPYRIED
+61 QPYRIEG

-152 PAEQQQIVT
+152 PAEQQQIVN

-271 DWIVRYMVENSLG
+271 DWIVRYMVEISLG

-290 HPDFDKSEWKYY
+290 HPDFDKSDWKYY

-316 AKLRKGYVALTP
+316 AELRKGYAALTP

-415 ESRELPQT
+415 ESGELT
-423 AFGYCGPEEPTART
+423 ADALGCLGKQESTARA
-437 LWDTFK
+437 LLDGFK

-458 EELDKLEARLQEADS
+458 AELDALQEQLREVDGASDMGS
-473 MAGYGSLGVQGL
+473 FTDQFVAG
-485 TYQLLDVMYPLIDQA
+485 QLLHVLCPLVEQA

-508 VVVTNPQY
+508 VVVTNPPY
-516 MGSSGMSA
+516 MGASNMNP
-524 RLSDYVK
+524 RLNDFIK
-531 KVYPDSKSDLFA
+531 NRYPDYKSDFFSA
-543 VFIEHGNEMVK
+543 FIVRGSEMTKPEGYCGYFTPYV
-554 RAGFNCMV
+554 
-562 TMQSWMFLSSFEK
+562 WMFIQSYEKLREYLYSNATIETLIQFEYSAFEEATVPVCTFAFK
-575 MRVNALQTKT
+575 NSHVSKKGCYLRLVDFRGGMEVQRQKT
-585 ITNLMHMENM
+585 LEA
-595 VMGIAFGTAVTVFQ
+595 IANHNCGFYYEQ
-609 NVAVHGY
+609 N
-616 KGTYNQ
+616 
-622 IKLQDI
+622 
-628 ENDVP
+628 
-633 KQFPIQGNRFA
+633 
-644 QVSTD
+644 TD

-658 VAYWATNRLMKD
+658 VAYWASKNFIDAFASAATIGEKAVARSGLSTGDNERFMRLW
-670 FEDGVSLSSYA
+670 Y
-681 EPKQGMATM
+681 EPSVNSIAFDLTSNEQYIATGRKFVPC
-690 DNNKYLRRWYEVE
+690 NKGGLYRRWYGNNDYV
-703 IGKCCFHAQSLGDAK
+703 IDWTNPDAMH
-718 ESGKRWFPYNKGG
+718 RPRTTYMNLY
-731 DYRKWY
+731 YRP
-737 GNFCYL
+737 
-743 VNWEKDGEQLKADAT
+743 A
-758 ELYGSYSKRIYNT
+758 
-771 QFFFKPSI
+771 I
-779 TWSKISSGSFSV
+779 TWSAITSALFNARVYGVGF
-791 RCISDGC
+791 
-798 LFDVAG
+798 LFDHAAA
-804 CSIFVKENLYYYFA
+804 SLFIHNEDDEYFA
-818 ALLNSKIVGAILR
+818 LGYLNTNV
-831 MISPTL
+831 
-837 NYEVG
+837 
-842 HIKALPI
+842 
-849 IMEENKEKVVSSL
+849 
-862 AQGCIELSQ
+862 
-871 LDWDAFETAWDF
+871 
-883 QRHPLLP
+883 
-890 NGGITTLYGMKVGKK
+890 
-905 AHIESLKSGEA
+905 
-916 CFSPVGDF
+916 
-924 IAKDEEE
+924 
-931 GNTEQ
+931 
-936 GDRYEGIFARLKK
+936 
-949 DDIRIQAMRQELGV
+949 
-963 DLEEIPDGQYILLR
+963 GQYILSMINPTINTGADVVSR
-977 RNSCK
+977 MPFKIEYRNAVIP
-982 KVPAFC
+982 KVEQNVLLS
-988 AYGMKKS
+988 KS
-995 DIVCGDEIRNING
+995 DWDSSE
-1008 KHYITVTICP
+1008 T
-1018 SDKMYDDFLNENSE
+1018 SWDFAEHPLVKWSHDLWDCTS
-1032 GIEKTYGATFN
+1032 IGATMAHYYHGERPEASCP
-1043 VENYDESIQKSLQ
+1043 VELCYML
-1056 DKSIRCIESD
+1056 
-1066 IIYDRD
+1066 
-1072 FDTEFCD
+1072 
-1079 DLTNDYSE
+1079 
-1087 LLHKSKK
+1087 
-1094 YSYQREHRW
+1094 
-1103 ILPDKHQVEKLLLK
+1103 
-1117 YQPLDDSAMQVD
+1117 
-1129 MCNKGDSYRF
+1129 
-1139 DVEFHFKKSVKI
+1139 
-1151 RDRYEIWQREC
+1151 WQGEC

-1198 VTVRRADLGRDIRS
+1198 VTVRRADLARDIRS

-1243 YHTFLPDADNVIPI
+1243 YRTFTPDADNVIPI

-1272 AWVKKVFGAESLEDN
+1272 AWVKKVFGADSLEDN

-1422 LDDGVKVNYEKVQT
+1422 LDDGVKVNYDKVQT

>member
-1 MKQVIIMDKP
+1 MDKP
-11 AIKKFAI
+11 AIKKFAV

-45 LPQSNEN
+45 LPQSNET

-61 QPYRIED
+61 QPYRIEG

-146 AVLDYS
+146 AVLDYT

-257 SKENIPAATQLFTP
+257 SAENIPAATQLFTP

-284 RLWSEG
+284 RLWSDG
-290 HPDFDKSEWKYY
+290 HPDFDKSNWKYY

-316 AKLRKGYVALTP
+316 AELRKGYAALTP

-353 IYRSAGYGDRDAA
+353 IYRSAGYTDRDAA
-366 ASIVEHNLYGLDI
+366 AGIVEHNLYGLDI

-415 ESRELPQT
+415 ESGELTTDALGRLGKQ
-423 AFGYCGPEEPTART
+423 ESTARA
-437 LWDTFK
+437 LLDGFK

-458 EELDKLEARLQEADS
+458 AELDALQEQLREVDGASD
-473 MAGYGSLGVQGL
+473 MGSFTDQFVVG
-485 TYQLLDVMYPLIDQA
+485 QLLRVLCPLVEQA

-508 VVVTNPQY
+508 VVVTNPPY
-516 MGSSGMSA
+516 MGGSGMNA

-633 KQFPIQGNRFA
+633 KQFPVSGNRFA

-658 VAYWATNRLMKD
+658 VAYWASDTINKL
-670 FEDGVSLSSYA
+670 FSLDAELKKYA
-681 EPKQGMATM
+681 EPRHGMSTG
-690 DNNKYLRRWYEVE
+690 NNDLCLKLWHEVPNNEICFTAKNRDEFDKAGKKY
-703 IGKCCFHAQSLGDAK
+703 A
-718 ESGKRWFPYNKGG
+718 PYKKGG
-731 DYRKWY
+731 EYRLWY
-737 GNFCYL
+737 GNNDYVIAYSATLRKRMESLSGYRASSTEYFFRPSINWSDVTSGKFGVRLSPNGFAFDGRGASMFCNEDIRFYLAALMSSKLASYFLDMLNPTLTFNIENIAAIPTIIDKEKKLDVDWKAEECYDCSKSDWDSFETSWDFAEHPLVKWSHDLWDATSIGATMAYYYHGESPEVSCPVELCYL
-743 VNWEKDGEQLKADAT
+743 LW
-758 ELYGSYSKRIYNT
+758 
-771 QFFFKPSI
+771 
-779 TWSKISSGSFSV
+779 
-791 RCISDGC
+791 
-798 LFDVAG
+798 
-804 CSIFVKENLYYYFA
+804 
-818 ALLNSKIVGAILR
+818 
-831 MISPTL
+831 
-837 NYEVG
+837 
-842 HIKALPI
+842 
-849 IMEENKEKVVSSL
+849 
-862 AQGCIELSQ
+862 QG
-871 LDWDAFETAWDF
+871 
-883 QRHPLLP
+883 
-890 NGGITTLYGMKVGKK
+890 
-905 AHIESLKSGEA
+905 
-916 CFSPVGDF
+916 
-924 IAKDEEE
+924 
-931 GNTEQ
+931 
-936 GDRYEGIFARLKK
+936 
-949 DDIRIQAMRQELGV
+949 
-963 DLEEIPDGQYILLR
+963 
-977 RNSCK
+977 
-982 KVPAFC
+982 
-988 AYGMKKS
+988 
-995 DIVCGDEIRNING
+995 
-1008 KHYITVTICP
+1008 
-1018 SDKMYDDFLNENSE
+1018 
-1032 GIEKTYGATFN
+1032 
-1043 VENYDESIQKSLQ
+1043 
-1056 DKSIRCIESD
+1056 
-1066 IIYDRD
+1066 
-1072 FDTEFCD
+1072 
-1079 DLTNDYSE
+1079 
-1087 LLHKSKK
+1087 
-1094 YSYQREHRW
+1094 
-1103 ILPDKHQVEKLLLK
+1103 
-1117 YQPLDDSAMQVD
+1117 
-1129 MCNKGDSYRF
+1129 
-1139 DVEFHFKKSVKI
+1139 
-1151 RDRYEIWQREC
+1151 EC

-1172 EEELNRIFIDIYG
+1172 EEELNRIFIGIYG

-1198 VTVRRADLGRDIRS
+1198 ITVRKADLGRDIRS

-1224 YSLDKPGL
+1224 YSLDQPGL

-1272 AWVKKVFGAESLEDN
+1272 AWVKKVFGAGSLEDN

-1376 DAIAH
+1376 DAIAN

-1422 LDDGVKVNYEKVQT
+1422 LDDGVKVNYDKVQT

>member
-1 MKQVIIMDKP
+1 MDKP

-45 LPQSNEN
+45 LPQSNET

-61 QPYRIED
+61 QPYRIEG

-146 AVLDYS
+146 AVLDYT
-152 PAEQQQIVT
+152 PAEQQQIVA

-316 AKLRKGYVALTP
+316 AELRKGYAALTP

-353 IYRSAGYGDRDAA
+353 IYRSAGYTDRDAA

-403 RRHLNPHVYAIQ
+403 RQHLNPHVYAIQ
-415 ESRELPQT
+415 ESGELTTDALGRLGKQ
-423 AFGYCGPEEPTART
+423 ESTARA
-437 LWDTFK
+437 LLDGFK

-458 EELDKLEARLQEADS
+458 TELDALQEQLREVDGASDMGS
-473 MAGYGSLGVQGL
+473 FTDQFVAG
-485 TYQLLDVMYPLIDQA
+485 QLLRVLCPLMEQA
-500 RMLVQKYD
+500 RMLVRKYD
-508 VVVTNPQY
+508 VVVTNPPY
-516 MGSSGMSA
+516 MGGSGMNA

-531 KVYPDSKSDLFA
+531 KYYPDSKSDLFA
-543 VFIEHGNEMVK
+543 VFIERCAQMDK
-554 RAGFNCMV
+554 RGGYQAMI
-562 TMQSWMFLSSFEK
+562 TQHAWMFLSSFEK
-575 MRVNALQTKT
+575 LRAKLQLIDTVNMAHLGARGFDEIGGEVVQTTSFVMRSSHTK
-585 ITNLMHMENM
+585 
-595 VMGIAFGTAVTVFQ
+595 
-609 NVAVHGY
+609 GY
-616 KGTYNQ
+616 KGTYCRL
-622 IKLQDI
+622 IDGDSEKAKAEMFVSG
-628 ENDVP
+628 ENRYVTE
-633 KQFPIQGNRFA
+633 Q
-644 QVSTD
+644 D

-658 VAYWATNRLMKD
+658 VAYWASD
-670 FEDGVSLSSYA
+670 SLQNVFQNKLLYNYSISPSQNVTGNNGKFVRKHWELEKYKVGMPDSWIFYA
-681 EPKQGMATM
+681 
-690 DNNKYLRRWYEVE
+690 
-703 IGKCCFHAQSLGDAK
+703 
-718 ESGKRWFPYNKGG
+718 KGG
-731 DYRKWY
+731 GYRKWWGNLDEVVDWSPNAREIYQY
-737 GNFCYL
+737 G
-743 VNWEKDGEQLKADAT
+743 DGKHASQIINHE
-758 ELYGSYSKRIYNT
+758 YWYKRG
-771 QFFFKPSI
+771 I
-779 TWSKISSGSFSV
+779 TWGLITSALPSFRVMPEGATYDKGGSTILV
-791 RCISDGC
+791 E
-798 LFDVAG
+798 
-804 CSIFVKENLYYYFA
+804 KEVYNFA
-818 ALLNSKIVGAILR
+818 LALLNSKVYLSIAKVLN
-831 MISPTL
+831 PTL
-837 NYEVG
+837 NYQVKD
-842 HIKALPI
+842 IRSMPLALF
-849 IMEENKEKVVSSL
+849 ETKRVSTL
-862 AQGCIELSQ
+862 AKHNIDISKS
-871 LDWDAFETAWDF
+871 DWDSFETSWDF
-883 QRHPLLP
+883 AEHPLV
-890 NGGITTLYGMKVGKK
+890 KW
-905 AHIESLKSGEA
+905 S
-916 CFSPVGDF
+916 
-924 IAKDEEE
+924 
-931 GNTEQ
+931 
-936 GDRYEGIFARLKK
+936 
-949 DDIRIQAMRQELGV
+949 RQLW
-963 DLEEIPDGQYILLR
+963 DATSI
-977 RNSCK
+977 
-982 KVPAFC
+982 
-988 AYGMKKS
+988 
-995 DIVCGDEIRNING
+995 
-1008 KHYITVTICP
+1008 
-1018 SDKMYDDFLNENSE
+1018 
-1032 GIEKTYGATFN
+1032 GATMAHYYHGERPKVSCP
-1043 VENYDESIQKSLQ
+1043 VELCYML
-1056 DKSIRCIESD
+1056 
-1066 IIYDRD
+1066 
-1072 FDTEFCD
+1072 
-1079 DLTNDYSE
+1079 
-1087 LLHKSKK
+1087 
-1094 YSYQREHRW
+1094 
-1103 ILPDKHQVEKLLLK
+1103 
-1117 YQPLDDSAMQVD
+1117 
-1129 MCNKGDSYRF
+1129 
-1139 DVEFHFKKSVKI
+1139 
-1151 RDRYEIWQREC
+1151 WQGEC

-1198 VTVRRADLGRDIRS
+1198 VTVRRADRARDIRS

-1272 AWVKKVFGAESLEDN
+1272 AWVKKVFGANSLEDN
-1287 LAFIAKAL
+1287 LTFIAKAL

-1422 LDDGVKVNYEKVQT
+1422 LDDGVKLNYEKVQT

>member
-1 MKQVIIMDKP
+1 MDKP
-11 AIKKFAI
+11 AIKKFAV

-37 TETAVAEP
+37 TETAVVEP
-45 LPQSNEN
+45 LPQSNET

-61 QPYRIED
+61 QPYRIEG

-146 AVLDYS
+146 AVLDYT

-214 HLVNDIPESDWQD
+214 HLVNDIPESDWLEED
-227 AVQIVGWL
+227 NKGGAVQIVGWL

-257 SKENIPAATQLFTP
+257 SAENIPAATQLFTP

-290 HPDFDKSEWKYY
+290 HPNFDKSNWKYY

-316 AKLRKGYVALTP
+316 AELRKGYAALTP

-353 IYRSAGYGDRDAA
+353 IYRSAGYTDRDAA

-390 VMMKGCHYDSRFL
+390 VMMKGCQYDSRFL

-415 ESRELPQT
+415 ESGELTTDALGRLGKQ
-423 AFGYCGPEEPTART
+423 ESTARV
-437 LWDTFK
+437 LLDGFK

-458 EELDKLEARLQEADS
+458 AELDALQEQLREVGGASDV
-473 MAGYGSLGVQGL
+473 GSL
-485 TYQLLDVMYPLIDQA
+485 TDQLVAGQIVNVLYPLIEQA
-500 RMLVQKYD
+500 WMLVQKYD
-508 VVVTNPQY
+508 VVVTNPPY
-516 MGSSGMSA
+516 MGGSGMNA

-531 KVYPDSKSDLFA
+531 KYYPDSKNDLFA

-609 NVAVHGY
+609 NAAVHGY

-633 KQFPIQGNRFA
+633 KQFPVSGNRFA

-649 NFSKIPGSP
+649 NFFKIPGSP
-658 VAYWATNRLMKD
+658 VAYGLSQQMLLPYSIHEKLLGEVAAPCAGLAT
-670 FEDGVSLSSYA
+670 G
-681 EPKQGMATM
+681 
-690 DNNKYLRRWYEVE
+690 DNNIFQRIWYEVKFSN
-703 IGKCCFHAQSLGDAK
+703 IGFGVLDVRETENRNEKWYPCNS
-718 ESGKRWFPYNKGG
+718 GG
-731 DYRKWY
+731 DFRKWSTDDRMI
-737 GNFCYL
+737 
-743 VNWEKDGEQLKADAT
+743 VNWQNNGKEIKAFKNAAGKLAARPQNTQWYFKEGLTWNKLSSSKFAVKYKRTGFIFDDTSRSAFPHDGENLNYLIGLLCSNVTFEYLKALNPTMSFTNGD
-758 ELYGSYSKRIYNT
+758 LVRI
-771 QFFFKPSI
+771 PI
-779 TWSKISSGSFSV
+779 TVS
-791 RCISDGC
+791 
-798 LFDVAG
+798 
-804 CSIFVKENLYYYFA
+804 
-818 ALLNSKIVGAILR
+818 
-831 MISPTL
+831 
-837 NYEVG
+837 
-842 HIKALPI
+842 
-849 IMEENKEKVVSSL
+849 KEKTEGIANTVENNISL
-862 AQGCIELSQ
+862 SKS
-871 LDWDAFETAWDF
+871 DWDSFETSWNF
-883 QRHPLLP
+883 KKHPLLP
-890 NGGITTLYGMKVGKK
+890 
-905 AHIESLKSGEA
+905 
-916 CFSPVGDF
+916 
-924 IAKDEEE
+924 
-931 GNTEQ
+931 
-936 GDRYEGIFARLKK
+936 
-949 DDIRIQAMRQELGV
+949 ELPLGSECV
-963 DLEEIPDGQYILLR
+963 FRD
-977 RNSCK
+977 
-982 KVPAFC
+982 A
-988 AYGMKKS
+988 
-995 DIVCGDEIRNING
+995 NG
-1008 KHYITVTICP
+1008 KMGSASVTSIALA
-1018 SDKMYDDFLNENSE
+1018 DEYARWESE
-1032 GIEKTYGATFN
+1032 
-1043 VENYDESIQKSLQ
+1043 
-1056 DKSIRCIESD
+1056 
-1066 IIYDRD
+1066 
-1072 FDTEFCD
+1072 
-1079 DLTNDYSE
+1079 
-1087 LLHKSKK
+1087 
-1094 YSYQREHRW
+1094 
-1103 ILPDKHQVEKLLLK
+1103 
-1117 YQPLDDSAMQVD
+1117 
-1129 MCNKGDSYRF
+1129 CNKRF
-1139 DVEFHFKKSVKI
+1139 
-1151 RDRYEIWQREC
+1151 
-1162 NDRFAKLKAN
+1162 NDLKAN

-1198 VTVRRADLGRDIRS
+1198 VTVRRADLTREIKS
-1212 LISYAVG
+1212 LLSYAVG
-1219 CIFGR
+1219 CMFGR
-1224 YSLDKPGL
+1224 YSLDVDGL
-1232 AYAGG
+1232 VYAGG
-1237 DWNPDQ
+1237 KWDDSK
-1243 YHTFLPDADNVIPI
+1243 YTTFIPDADNVLPI
-1257 TDEEYFPD
+1257 TDEEYFTD
-1265 DLTGLFV
+1265 DIVGRFV
-1272 AWVKKVFGAESLEDN
+1272 EFVKVVYGTDTLEDN

-1364 EQVYESEIARMD
+1364 EQVYESEITRMD
-1376 DAIAH
+1376 DAITN

-1422 LDDGVKVNYEKVQT
+1422 LDDGVKDNYDKVQT

>member
-1 MKQVIIMDKP
+1 MDKP
-11 AIKKFAI
+11 AIKKFAV

-37 TETAVAEP
+37 TETTVAKP
-45 LPQSNEN
+45 LPQSNET

-61 QPYRIED
+61 QPYRIEG

-146 AVLDYS
+146 AVLDYT

-166 KLDEAFRLLFLKQC
+166 KLDEAFQLLFLKQC

-214 HLVNDIPESDWQD
+214 HLVNDIPESDWLEED
-227 AVQIVGWL
+227 NKGGAVQIVGWL

-257 SKENIPAATQLFTP
+257 SAENIPAATQLFTP

-290 HPDFDKSEWKYY
+290 HPNFDKSNWKYY

-316 AKLRKGYVALTP
+316 AELRKGYAALTP

-353 IYRSAGYGDRDAA
+353 IYRSAGYTDRDAA

-390 VMMKGCHYDSRFL
+390 VMMKGCQYDSRFL

-415 ESRELPQT
+415 ESGELTTDALGRLGKQ
-423 AFGYCGPEEPTART
+423 ESTARV
-437 LWDTFK
+437 LLDGFK

-458 EELDKLEARLQEADS
+458 AELDALQEQLREVGGASDV
-473 MAGYGSLGVQGL
+473 GSL
-485 TYQLLDVMYPLIDQA
+485 TDQLVAGQIVNVLYPLIEQA
-500 RMLVQKYD
+500 WMLVQKYD
-508 VVVTNPQY
+508 VVVTNPPY
-516 MGSSGMSA
+516 MGGSGMNA

-531 KVYPDSKSDLFA
+531 KYYPDSKNDLFA

-609 NVAVHGY
+609 NAAVHGY

-633 KQFPIQGNRFA
+633 KQFPVSGNRFA

-649 NFSKIPGSP
+649 NFFKIPGSP
-658 VAYWATNRLMKD
+658 VAYGLSQQMLLPYSIHEKLLGEVAAPCAGLAT
-670 FEDGVSLSSYA
+670 G
-681 EPKQGMATM
+681 
-690 DNNKYLRRWYEVE
+690 DNNIFQRIWYEVKFSN
-703 IGKCCFHAQSLGDAK
+703 IGFGVLDVRETENRNEKWYPCNS
-718 ESGKRWFPYNKGG
+718 GG
-731 DYRKWY
+731 DFRKWSTDDRMI
-737 GNFCYL
+737 
-743 VNWEKDGEQLKADAT
+743 VNWQNNGKEIKAFKNAAGKLAARPQNTQWYFKEGLTWNKLSSSKFAVKYKRTGFIFDDTSRSAFPHDGENLNYLIGLLCSNVTFEYLKALNPTMSFTNGD
-758 ELYGSYSKRIYNT
+758 LVRI
-771 QFFFKPSI
+771 PI
-779 TWSKISSGSFSV
+779 TVS
-791 RCISDGC
+791 
-798 LFDVAG
+798 
-804 CSIFVKENLYYYFA
+804 
-818 ALLNSKIVGAILR
+818 
-831 MISPTL
+831 
-837 NYEVG
+837 
-842 HIKALPI
+842 
-849 IMEENKEKVVSSL
+849 KEKTEGIANTVENNISL
-862 AQGCIELSQ
+862 SKS
-871 LDWDAFETAWDF
+871 DWDSFETSWNF
-883 QRHPLLP
+883 KKHPLLP
-890 NGGITTLYGMKVGKK
+890 
-905 AHIESLKSGEA
+905 
-916 CFSPVGDF
+916 
-924 IAKDEEE
+924 
-931 GNTEQ
+931 
-936 GDRYEGIFARLKK
+936 
-949 DDIRIQAMRQELGV
+949 ELPLGSECV
-963 DLEEIPDGQYILLR
+963 FRD
-977 RNSCK
+977 
-982 KVPAFC
+982 A
-988 AYGMKKS
+988 
-995 DIVCGDEIRNING
+995 NG
-1008 KHYITVTICP
+1008 KMGSASVTSIALA
-1018 SDKMYDDFLNENSE
+1018 DEYARWESE
-1032 GIEKTYGATFN
+1032 
-1043 VENYDESIQKSLQ
+1043 
-1056 DKSIRCIESD
+1056 
-1066 IIYDRD
+1066 
-1072 FDTEFCD
+1072 
-1079 DLTNDYSE
+1079 
-1087 LLHKSKK
+1087 
-1094 YSYQREHRW
+1094 
-1103 ILPDKHQVEKLLLK
+1103 
-1117 YQPLDDSAMQVD
+1117 
-1129 MCNKGDSYRF
+1129 CNKRF
-1139 DVEFHFKKSVKI
+1139 
-1151 RDRYEIWQREC
+1151 
-1162 NDRFAKLKAN
+1162 NDLKAN

-1198 VTVRRADLGRDIRS
+1198 VTVRRADLTREIKS
-1212 LISYAVG
+1212 LLSYAVG
-1219 CIFGR
+1219 CMFGR
-1224 YSLDKPGL
+1224 YSLDVDGL
-1232 AYAGG
+1232 VYAGG
-1237 DWNPDQ
+1237 KWDDSK
-1243 YHTFLPDADNVIPI
+1243 YTTFIPDADNVLPI
-1257 TDEEYFPD
+1257 TDEEYFTD
-1265 DLTGLFV
+1265 DIVGRFV
-1272 AWVKKVFGAESLEDN
+1272 EFVKVVYGTDTLEDN

-1376 DAIAH
+1376 DAIAN
-1381 GASREVAQAT
+1381 GTSREVAQAT

-1422 LDDGVKVNYEKVQT
+1422 LDDGVKVNYDKVQT

-1442 QAILAKI
+1442 LAILAKI